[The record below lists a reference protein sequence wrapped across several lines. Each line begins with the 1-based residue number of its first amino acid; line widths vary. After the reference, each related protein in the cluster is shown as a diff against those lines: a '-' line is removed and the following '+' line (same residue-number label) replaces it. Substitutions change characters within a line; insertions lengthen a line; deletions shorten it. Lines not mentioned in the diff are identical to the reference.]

1 MEEWNNKFNYKSVA
15 VGIIVLVIL
24 GGLWFGLGREI
35 TENPVLKLGLIPA
48 EDQAKMLNQFQPTVK
63 YLEESTGMKVE
74 AFVATDYTG
83 VVEALKAGK
92 IDVAYLGPFAYILA
106 ESQDPTIEPFAV
118 GVRTG
123 NGLTTYKSIIVA
135 GKNSGI
141 KSIADL
147 KANAKDINFA
157 FVDPASTSGH
167 LIPKGYLLSQ
177 GIDPANFK
185 NLMFAGGHDAVELAI
200 KSGKVQAGADS
211 DVTYGPM
218 VEKGVIS
225 KEENIIIWTSDPI
238 PGSPLVYKS
247 TLPESTKE
255 KIRNAFYKMHEA
267 KNANEVLGG
276 YGAISKYL
284 PASKEDY
291 EPVRQAA
298 VNLGMIK

>member
-48 EDQAKMLNQFQPTVK
+48 EDQVKMLKQFQPTVK

-118 GVRTG
+118 GVRTSS
-123 NGLTTYKSIIVA
+123 GLTTYKSIIVA

-167 LIPKGYLLSQ
+167 LMPKGYLLSQ

-200 KSGKVQAGADS
+200 KNGKVQAGADS

-255 KIRNAFYKMHEA
+255 KIRNVFYKMHEA

-276 YGAISKYL
+276 YGAISKYV

-291 EPVRQAA
+291 QPVRQAA